1 MCDYVLTHMRNK
13 VTTTEKVSHSN
24 AHIYDSTIC
33 DSYLLMA
40 HVKNLRIEKNSKQL
54 FKLYKLYHIC
64 ECNFIY
70 ALTSYSIIYISTIIK
85 QIHNLEMATYL
96 L

>member
-40 HVKNLRIEKNSKQL
+40 RVKNLRIEKNS
-54 FKLYKLYHIC
+54 
-64 ECNFIY
+64 
-70 ALTSYSIIYISTIIK
+70 
-85 QIHNLEMATYL
+85 
-96 L
+96 